1 MKFLINFN
9 SNYFNR
15 ETDGEWFKRIQWKLK
30 RPPPPPE
37 NMREKGTEDD
47 AKGSES
53 DFKVVEPD
61 EENYE

>member
-1 MKFLINFN
+1 
-9 SNYFNR
+9 
-15 ETDGEWFKRIQWKLK
+15 
-30 RPPPPPE
+30 
-37 NMREKGTEDD
+37 MREKGTEDD